1 MRIPDPI
8 VSVRLPASD
17 WVDLINFVGGDL
29 AAMDAADPTAIQM
42 CDICEAIRTAVL
54 LKTK

>member
-1 MRIPDPI
+1 MSIPDPI
-8 VSVRLPASD
+8 VSVRIPAYE
-17 WVDLINFVGGDL
+17 VDLINFVGGDL

-42 CDICEAIRTAVL
+42 RDICEAIRTAVL